1 MLKLII
7 VEPKYQMNI
16 GYIARVASNFGIQRL
31 FIVNPRV
38 NIIGNKAIMF
48 SKHAHS
54 LLENAKIYNDFDE
67 AIKDCDIVIGTTGV
81 LSKAN
86 PQIRKVYLAE
96 DAAARASKLN
106 SKGKRKNA
114 VIGIVIGRD
123 DTGLS
128 TEELSKCD
136 MVTYIGTNEK
146 YPVLNI
152 SHALAI
158 MLYIFT
164 RRNFEV
170 KYKASIKGAAI
181 PNSAEYKKELDAL
194 LKLFKSSISKKRI
207 RDKDAV
213 YKAFKRM
220 INNSQPTMHEIKT
233 LIIAFK

>member
-1 MLKLII
+1 VLKLII

-38 NIIGNKAIMF
+38 NIRGNKAIMF

-54 LLENAKIYNDFDE
+54 LLENAKICKDFDE
-67 AIKDCDIVIGTTGV
+67 AIKDCDMVIGTTGV

-86 PQIRKVYLAE
+86 PEIRKVYLAE
-96 DAAARASKLN
+96 DAAARVNQLS
-106 SKGKRKNA
+106 SKRKNA

-128 TEELSKCD
+128 PEELSKCD
-136 MVTYIGTNEK
+136 MITYIGTNEK

-158 MLYIFT
+158 LLYVFT
-164 RRNFEV
+164 KKNFEG
-170 KYKASIKGAAI
+170 KYKVSIKGAAI
-181 PNSAEYKKELDAL
+181 PNSAEYKKELNAL
-194 LKLFKSSISKKRI
+194 LKLFKSSINKKRI
-207 RDKDAV
+207 RDKGAV

-220 INNSQPTMHEIKT
+220 VNNSQPTMHEIKT